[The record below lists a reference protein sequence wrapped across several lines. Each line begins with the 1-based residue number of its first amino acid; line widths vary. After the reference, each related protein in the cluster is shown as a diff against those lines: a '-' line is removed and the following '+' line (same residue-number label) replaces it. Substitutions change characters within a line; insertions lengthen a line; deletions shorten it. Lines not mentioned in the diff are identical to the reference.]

1 MDRAARSTAAAD
13 ASGQDP
19 ACVVGAQ
26 VRALRKAR
34 GLSLVQVAQA
44 TDLSIGYL
52 SQIER
57 GLSSPNLRALTA
69 LADALGV
76 AVAALM
82 GPLRTDAGNR
92 GIDAVVTRAKE
103 QPELSLWR
111 TGIGKRRLAG
121 GTATDG
127 APYSFS
133 LMEFEP
139 NAGAADE
146 AYRHHGEEC
155 GMVIKGRLELTV
167 GDRSWLLEPGDSF
180 QFDSDRPHRFR
191 NVARGTTQVVLVNW
205 HRRTR
210 PLDTQVHSA

>member
-1 MDRAARSTAAAD
+1 MVRAARSTT
-13 ASGQDP
+13 ASDLSMRDH
-19 ACVVGAQ
+19 ACAFGAQ
-26 VRALRKAR
+26 VRATRKAR
-34 GLSLVQVAQA
+34 GLSLVQVALA

-82 GPLRTDAGNR
+82 GPLQADGGNGR
-92 GIDAVVTRAKE
+92 SGAVVTRANE

-121 GTATDG
+121 GTAADD

-133 LMEFEP
+133 LMEFAP
-139 NAGAADE
+139 KAGAADE
-146 AYRHHGEEC
+146 PYRHLGEEC
-155 GMVIKGRLELTV
+155 GMVIKGRLELAV
-167 GDRSWLLEPGDSF
+167 GTQSWLLQPGDSF
-180 QFDSDRPHRFR
+180 QFDSNEPHRFR
-191 NVARGTTQVVLVNW
+191 NAARGTTQVVLVNW
-205 HRRTR
+205 HRHTR
-210 PLDTQVHSA
+210 PRDA